1 MPNKNIRAKSLNP
14 MKQVSPILPQS
25 SFFGKA
31 SNEDSNFARRKI
43 PQINDVQ
50 LAENTEPEEIKN
62 LKRMPITVMDE
73 DNLPRLL
80 SDETEKLN
88 LENHYWISNGF
99 FAKLGHL
106 APNLTQLSLRR
117 MPHVSNISF
126 AEIFGY
132 LTKLVTADFSGCS

>member
-1 MPNKNIRAKSLNP
+1 
-14 MKQVSPILPQS
+14 
-25 SFFGKA
+25 
-31 SNEDSNFARRKI
+31 
-43 PQINDVQ
+43 VQ
-50 LAENTEPEEIKN
+50 LSENTEPEEIKN
-62 LKRMPITVMDE
+62 LKRMPVQVMDE
-73 DNLPRLL
+73 ANLPRIL